1 MLPSVRRTWAPLG
14 QTPIVRHRY
23 ERTKISAI
31 SAVTVSP
38 QRQRCGLYAC
48 FHYDNITHLEVAH
61 FLRLVLRQLR
71 GPIMLLWDGG
81 SIHQGAAVREVLT
94 RHPRL
99 HVERFPAY
107 APELNPD
114 EQVWG
119 HLKGTLAN
127 GRPDTAEELLDD
139 LTRVTR
145 SLRRKSKLLR
155 GFVLGSDLPL
165 LFSS

>member
-1 MLPSVRRTWAPLG
+1 M
-14 QTPIVRHRY
+14 
-23 ERTKISAI
+23 
-31 SAVTVSP
+31 
-38 QRQRCGLYAC
+38 
-48 FHYDNITHLEVAH
+48 
-61 FLRLVLRQLR
+61 
-71 GPIMLLWDGG
+71 
-81 SIHQGAAVREVLT
+81 REVLT

-155 GFVLGSDLPL
+155 GFILGSDLPP